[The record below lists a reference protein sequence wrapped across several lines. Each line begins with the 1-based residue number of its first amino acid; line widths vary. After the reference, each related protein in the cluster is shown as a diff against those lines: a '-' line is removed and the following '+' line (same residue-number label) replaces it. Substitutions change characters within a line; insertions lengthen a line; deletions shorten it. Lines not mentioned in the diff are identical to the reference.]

1 MALLELRNDLG
12 GHVQTRAL
20 ELVRMLATQPQLYQT
35 VLELSDDWKSIF
47 DASKSANHVQYAL
60 EIIEAIMN
68 GETGESDG
76 ALVAWLRRFVDLGGV
91 EELQRQLR

>member
-35 VLELSDDWKSIF
+35 VL
-47 DASKSANHVQYAL
+47 
-60 EIIEAIMN
+60 
-68 GETGESDG
+68 
-76 ALVAWLRRFVDLGGV
+76 
-91 EELQRQLR
+91 